1 MSDGDHLIITR
12 YTPATDKNQGS
23 YAVRGNTKEYKTVLA
38 GLKLRFNPNLQG
50 GAGWIVP
57 ASRIDVVTE
66 GLRKGKV
73 PFEMEG
79 EKKTET
85 KETYEKKRV
94 IHIKDYDE
102 NDETYVVTGLILKDV
117 KRYGDFVQEWEE
129 EEAWIVS
136 SEVIERLIE
145 QLKDKTIIKDDT
157 GKLDTEP
164 VPEPKKVEK
173 AQPKKTEK
181 AQPKTRILDHVFL
194 EIQNSENEREVV
206 VQIVTIHSEKDKGT
220 VGGDPAVVTD
230 YDSSGRVLTLK
241 VKKEDFLAIPHNGQW
256 VVFRDGELQPFVPA

>member
-12 YTPATDKNQGS
+12 YSPVNDKNQGS
-23 YAVRGNTKEYKTVLA
+23 YAIRGNTKEYKTVLA
-38 GLKLRFNPNLQG
+38 GLKLRFIPSLQG

-66 GLRKGKV
+66 GLRKNKV

-79 EKKTET
+79 EKKTSVS
-85 KETYEKKRV
+85 KKRV
-94 IHIKDYDE
+94 IHVKDYDE
-102 NDETYVVTGLILKDV
+102 NDETYVVTGLVLKDV
-117 KRYGDFVQEWEE
+117 KGYGDFVQEWEE

-136 SEVIERLIE
+136 SEVIEQLIE
-145 QLKDKTIIKDDT
+145 KLKDKTIIKDDT
-157 GKLDTEP
+157 GKLDAEP
-164 VPEPKKVEK
+164 VPEPKKTEKKATK
-173 AQPKKTEK
+173 AQPK
-181 AQPKTRILDHVFL
+181 KTRILDHVFL

-206 VQIVTIHSEKDKGT
+206 VQIITIHSEKDKGT